1 MKLLLPLMCGIF
13 LFGGCM
19 KPVGVHNSVLET
31 TIFVERETGPLLMD
45 IVSPVSKSKVKR
57 PAILWYHGGGF
68 AIGSRKD
75 TIPMMEFLASLGYVA
90 ATADYRLTL
99 TGAKFPELMEDT
111 RAAYKYLRENADK
124 YNIDTS
130 QIIVGGDSAGA
141 HLALMLGLQDPS
153 VKAIIDVY
161 GTTDLVSLHKDF
173 KENPLMIVLTLLM
186 GTSLEEDPEGW
197 HNASPI
203 NFFRTDSPPVLVM
216 HGVSD
221 HVVPFSQSELFF
233 EKAKKIGA
241 RVTFAPVKYAGH
253 GWTLMPKGQTYLRTL
268 PLLAQFLKQ
277 ETNFKEY
284 SSIE

>member
-1 MKLLLPLMCGIF
+1 MKYFLYLFSLIF
-13 LFGGCM
+13 VGACM

-31 TIFVERETGPLLMD
+31 DIYVEREIGPLLMD
-45 IVSPVSKSKVKR
+45 IVSPVSRSKVKR

-75 TIPMMEFLASLGYVA
+75 TIPMMEFFASLGYVA

-99 TGAKFPELMEDT
+99 SGARFPELMDDT
-111 RAAYKYLRENADK
+111 REAYKYLRDNADK
-124 YNIDTS
+124 YNIDKE

-153 VKAIIDVY
+153 VKAIIDIY
-161 GTTDLVSLHKDF
+161 GTTDLVALHKDF
-173 KENPLMIVLTLLM
+173 VKNPLMIVLLLLM
-186 GTSLEEDPEGW
+186 GTDLEQNSEAW

-203 NFFRTDSPPVLVM
+203 NFLSADSPPILVM

-221 HVVPFSQSELFF
+221 HVVPFSQSELLF
-233 EKAKKIGA
+233 EKAKKIRA
-241 RVTFAPVKYAGH
+241 RVTFAPVEYSGH
-253 GWTLMPKGQTYLRTL
+253 GWTLIPKGQTYLRTL

-277 ETNFKEY
+277 ETDFKEY